1 MKCSVWINFW
11 PCLMMN
17 FSWLMEVSFWKVTS
31 KRLKKIFRVMI
42 ILCHGKFQAYNG
54 FLDVLCMYINKKDKL
69 IEFFVDFRYIQNY
82 YWCWLVW
89 SLSSPC
95 FSIHMMG
102 PSKFLLYIFTLT
114 PSYIYQILVMCVLLI
129 SVWMKITYHMII

>member
-1 MKCSVWINFW
+1 
-11 PCLMMN
+11 
-17 FSWLMEVSFWKVTS
+17 VTS

-82 YWCWLVW
+82 Y
-89 SLSSPC
+89 
-95 FSIHMMG
+95 
-102 PSKFLLYIFTLT
+102 
-114 PSYIYQILVMCVLLI
+114 
-129 SVWMKITYHMII
+129 